1 MATRKVTITL
11 EEEQLGA
18 VRKLVGSG
26 MSRSVSAFILTKEE
40 RDWADGILKAPAGAK
55 RRRRAA

>member
-26 MSRSVSAFILTKEE
+26 ASRSVSAFV
-40 RDWADGILKAPAGAK
+40 R
-55 RRRRAA
+55 